1 MRLELQTTFI
11 EFVEPFRIVICKRDV
26 RGLVG
31 VTAVQRQL
39 ARTRTRWRMILNGH
53 Y

>member
-1 MRLELQTTFI
+1 MQTTFI
-11 EFVEPFRIVICKRDV
+11 EFVEPFRIVIGKRDV

-31 VTAVQRQL
+31 ETAVKRQL
-39 ARTRTRWRMILNGH
+39 ARTRTRWKIILNGH